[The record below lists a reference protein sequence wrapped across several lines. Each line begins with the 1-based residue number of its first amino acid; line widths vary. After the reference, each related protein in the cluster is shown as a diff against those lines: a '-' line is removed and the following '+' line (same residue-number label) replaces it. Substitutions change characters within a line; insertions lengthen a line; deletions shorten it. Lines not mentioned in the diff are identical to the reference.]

1 MFLTKLSQEKDR
13 RNIRRHGVDFAL
25 ARRIFDGPVVTGI
38 DDRKD
43 YGEVHEVSLGLVDSV
58 LLGVVHTARDEATR
72 LIFARRANGRERSRH
87 DEAFRQGHDP

>member
-1 MFLTKLSQEKDR
+1 MFEWDEEKDR

-43 YGEVHEVSLGLVDSV
+43 YGEVREVSLGL
-58 LLGVVHTARDEATR
+58 GRQRAAG
-72 LIFARRANGRERSRH
+72 RRAHG
-87 DEAFRQGHDP
+87 A